1 MELSP
6 GLDFAFNAATLDRE
20 AVLQALMDN
29 KEPWWPKDSAD
40 DNASGGEPQE
50 SSLTSCSTEP
60 EEEDKVMDSHAGR
73 YVMEAMDEDIC
84 RAQKMAADSTQAMEA
99 ETTQL
104 PADGPVFLARA
115 QDCGKLHRVVL
126 PSCNLPEPPQ
136 QKPVPVAPPQ
146 PPHRQSQPYN
156 KFSPVPGDWAGQKL
170 RALKDKHNEKE
181 VQRRQRKLKAKAD
194 KAQKDR
200 ALASSPAE
208 EADRGAT
215 GLISRLLRGGL

>member
-136 QKPVPVAPPQ
+136 QKQVPEPSQWSEPPLHQTKPSEPQCTPPPGPPPLRQGPPPWVLAWTILERSLHPPQ
-146 PPHRQSQPYN
+146 SLPWNASLAVPSPSPYC
-156 KFSPVPGDWAGQKL
+156 G
-170 RALKDKHNEKE
+170 
-181 VQRRQRKLKAKAD
+181 
-194 KAQKDR
+194 
-200 ALASSPAE
+200 
-208 EADRGAT
+208 
-215 GLISRLLRGGL
+215 

>member
-73 YVMEAMDEDIC
+73 YVMEAMDEDMIHDKLLN
-84 RAQKMAADSTQAMEA
+84 RAQNIA
-99 ETTQL
+99 ESS
-104 PADGPVFLARA
+104 V
-115 QDCGKLHRVVL
+115 
-126 PSCNLPEPPQ
+126 
-136 QKPVPVAPPQ
+136 
-146 PPHRQSQPYN
+146 QSP
-156 KFSPVPGDWAGQKL
+156 K
-170 RALKDKHNEKE
+170 
-181 VQRRQRKLKAKAD
+181 
-194 KAQKDR
+194 
-200 ALASSPAE
+200 
-208 EADRGAT
+208 
-215 GLISRLLRGGL
+215 

>member
-6 GLDFAFNAATLDRE
+6 GLDFASNAATLDRE

-29 KEPWWPKDSAD
+29 EEPWWPKDSAD

-73 YVMEAMDEDIC
+73 YAMEAMDEDIC
-84 RAQKMAADSTQAMEA
+84 RVQKMAADSTQAMEA

-136 QKPVPVAPPQ
+136 QKQVPVAPPQ
-146 PPHRQSQPYN
+146 PPHRQSQPYT
-156 KFSPVPGDWAGQKL
+156 KFIPVPGDWAGQKL
-170 RALKDKHNEKE
+170 RALNDKHNVNE

-194 KAQKDR
+194 KAKTRQ
-200 ALASSPAE
+200 
-208 EADRGAT
+208 GT
-215 GLISRLLRGGL
+215 GLIAG